1 MFKKLTNLSL
11 KVKLI
16 GGFALVAIITLV
28 VGLIG
33 YHGVD
38 MAGDQIESLAND
50 HLPGIEN
57 ILRVKADFEAIIA
70 VQMTLVNPL
79 LTQEERQKQYD
90 NLTKAREDYQRAFK
104 NYEALPKT
112 EEQKKLWQ
120 DLVKLTKDW
129 KTENDKFLQL
139 SRDLD
144 QSCVLNPQALME
156 TLEGFRAGHVYLRH
170 RCLSLIHFHRTF
182 EGGGDP
188 TACKLGQ
195 WLREFKTCKPELMAV
210 MEQIKPVHNRFHE
223 AVTRIKQ
230 LVDHGDLKGAEAA
243 YVSDLRP
250 AGDEIGQRLDDL
262 TGMAAGPEKLYR
274 QMTQIVLDISNT
286 KQAEGMALLDKL
298 IKIENKEAT
307 AAKEEGLA
315 YESKAKHMSLMGM
328 SVGFALAL
336 ALGIFLSLSITRPLA
351 RTMEFVKRMGEGDF
365 SQKLTID
372 RQDEVGQLA
381 QSMNQM
387 VDQLGGLLKN
397 LTEGVATLS
406 SSATELEAISG
417 QMTTGTAQT
426 SSRAATV
433 AAAAEEM
440 SVSLAQVA
448 TTAEQASNNVTVVAA
463 ATEEMS
469 ATVQEI
475 AHNSEKARIIT
486 AQAVSQAAGANQTV
500 DQLGQAA
507 REIGKI
513 TETITEISEQT
524 NLLALN
530 ATIEAARAGEAGKGF
545 AVVAGEIKDLAQQT
559 AKATEEIRQKIHM
572 IQQSIG
578 GTVAEIG
585 QVSGVIQ
592 EVMDIVAS
600 TAAAVEEQ
608 ATTTREIAGNVS
620 QVSVGVQAVTTNV
633 AQSSS
638 AAGEVAKEIAM
649 VDQAAGD
656 MATAGSQVNL
666 SAGDLSKLAERLHE
680 MVAQFKV

>member
-1 MFKKLTNLSL
+1 
-11 KVKLI
+11 
-16 GGFALVAIITLV
+16 
-28 VGLIG
+28 
-33 YHGVD
+33 
-38 MAGDQIESLAND
+38 
-50 HLPGIEN
+50 
-57 ILRVKADFEAIIA
+57 
-70 VQMTLVNPL
+70 
-79 LTQEERQKQYD
+79 
-90 NLTKAREDYQRAFK
+90 
-104 NYEALPKT
+104 
-112 EEQKKLWQ
+112 
-120 DLVKLTKDW
+120 
-129 KTENDKFLQL
+129 
-139 SRDLD
+139 
-144 QSCVLNPQALME
+144 
-156 TLEGFRAGHVYLRH
+156 
-170 RCLSLIHFHRTF
+170 
-182 EGGGDP
+182 
-188 TACKLGQ
+188 
-195 WLREFKTCKPELMAV
+195 MAV
-210 MEQIKPVHNRFHE
+210 MEQIKPTHNRFHE

-230 LVDHGDLKGAEAA
+230 LVDHGDLKGAEAV
-243 YVSDLRP
+243 YVNELRP
-250 AGDEIGQRLDDL
+250 AGDEISQRLDDL

-274 QMTQIVLDISNT
+274 HMTQIVIDISST
-286 KQAEGMALLDKL
+286 KQAEGMALLDQL
-298 IKIENKEAT
+298 IKIEKTEAK
-307 AAKEEGLA
+307 AAKEDGLA

-336 ALGIFLSLSITRPLA
+336 ALGVLLSLSITRPLA
-351 RTMEFVKRMGEGDF
+351 RTIEFVKRMGEGDF
-365 SQKLTID
+365 SQKLVID

-381 QSMNQM
+381 QSMNHM

-417 QMTTGTAQT
+417 QMTTGTTQT

-448 TTAEQASNNVTVVAA
+448 ATAEQASNNVTVVAA

-475 AHNSEKARIIT
+475 AHNSEKARTIT

-500 DQLGQAA
+500 DQLGQSA

-600 TAAAVEEQ
+600 TAAAVEQQ
-608 ATTTREIAGNVS
+608 ATTTREIAGNVA

-680 MVAQFKV
+680 MVSRFRI

>member
-1 MFKKLTNLSL
+1 
-11 KVKLI
+11 
-16 GGFALVAIITLV
+16 
-28 VGLIG
+28 
-33 YHGVD
+33 
-38 MAGDQIESLAND
+38 
-50 HLPGIEN
+50 
-57 ILRVKADFEAIIA
+57 
-70 VQMTLVNPL
+70 
-79 LTQEERQKQYD
+79 
-90 NLTKAREDYQRAFK
+90 
-104 NYEALPKT
+104 
-112 EEQKKLWQ
+112 
-120 DLVKLTKDW
+120 
-129 KTENDKFLQL
+129 
-139 SRDLD
+139 
-144 QSCVLNPQALME
+144 ME
-156 TLEGFRAGHVYLRH
+156 TVEGIRAGHVYLRH
-170 RCLSLIHFHRTF
+170 HCLSLIHFHKTF
-182 EGGGDP
+182 EGGEDP

-195 WLREFKTCKPELMAV
+195 WLREFKPCKPGLAAV
-210 MEQIKPVHNRFHE
+210 MEQIKPAHNRFHE
-223 AVTRIKQ
+223 AVARIKQ
-230 LVDHGDLKGAEAA
+230 LVNKGDLKGADAV

-250 AGDEIGQRLDDL
+250 AGDEISQRLDAL
-262 TGMAAGPEKLYR
+262 MEMAAKPDKLY
-274 QMTQIVLDISNT
+274 QDLNQIVLVTSKA
-286 KQAEGMALLDKL
+286 KQEAALALLDKL
-298 IKIENKEAT
+298 IKIENDEAQT
-307 AAKEEGLA
+307 AKESGIAYGKQAKYLA
-315 YESKAKHMSLMGM
+315 LMGM

-336 ALGIFLSLSITRPLA
+336 ALGILLSLSITRPLA
-351 RTMEFVKRMGEGDF
+351 RTVEFVKRMGEGDF
-365 SQKLTID
+365 SQKLAID

-381 QSMNQM
+381 LSMNQM
-387 VDQLGGLLKN
+387 VDQLGALLRN
-397 LTEGVATLS
+397 LTEGVSTLS

-417 QMTTGTAQT
+417 QMTTGTTQT

-440 SVSLAQVA
+440 SVSLAQVVA
-448 TTAEQASNNVTVVAA
+448 TAEQAANNVTVVAA

-475 AHNSEKARIIT
+475 AHNSEKARTIT

-500 DQLGQAA
+500 DQLGQSA

-680 MVAQFKV
+680 MVGRFRI